1 MYLTHLSLTN
11 FRNFARLDLDVPK
24 GAIMVVGNNAQG
36 KTSLLEAIFFL
47 SSMVSFHVTS
57 DRQLINFIAA
67 REPLSVAR
75 IVAEYKKNHK
85 AVRLEA
91 RIIQEAN
98 ETNGAPRLRKEIYLN
113 GVKQKIGDAVGN
125 FKAVLFLPQMLEVIE
140 GSPEERRKYINL
152 TLSQTVSHY
161 ANSLADYSRALS
173 QRNALLKMLSERGGD
188 ASQLEY
194 WDEQLSIAGALL
206 IQARIDAIRD
216 FNRLAAHIYTELC
229 EGLDVLRIDYLPSFD
244 PLVRPEKQF
253 TLPVDTF
260 IDRSGL
266 SLDFIQTSFLAC
278 LVDLRREEISRGITT
293 IGPHRDDI
301 RFLSNGIDLS
311 NYGSRGQVRTAMLA
325 IKLAEVAWM
334 KEKSDDWPVLLLD
347 EVLAELD
354 AQRRVDLLARLEV
367 CEQSLLT
374 TTDLHLF
381 SNAFI
386 QNATVWQVEGGRVY
400 LNHAA
405 RGI

>member
-1 MYLTHLSLTN
+1 
-11 FRNFARLDLDVPK
+11 
-24 GAIMVVGNNAQG
+24 
-36 KTSLLEAIFFL
+36 
-47 SSMVSFHVTS
+47 
-57 DRQLINFIAA
+57 
-67 REPLSVAR
+67 
-75 IVAEYKKNHK
+75 
-85 AVRLEA
+85 
-91 RIIQEAN
+91 
-98 ETNGAPRLRKEIYLN
+98 
-113 GVKQKIGDAVGN
+113 
-125 FKAVLFLPQMLEVIE
+125 
-140 GSPEERRKYINL
+140 
-152 TLSQTVSHY
+152 
-161 ANSLADYSRALS
+161 
-173 QRNALLKMLSERGGD
+173 
-188 ASQLEY
+188 
-194 WDEQLSIAGALL
+194 
-206 IQARIDAIRD
+206 
-216 FNRLAAHIYTELC
+216 
-229 EGLDVLRIDYLPSFD
+229 LRIDYLPSFD

-354 AQRRVDLLARLEV
+354 AQRRVDLLARLGV
-367 CEQSLLT
+367 CEQALLT

-405 RGI
+405 RAI